1 MMLKSESNM
10 ECERTNLVK
19 SWCKIDN
26 IMMMAVALKHYGTV
40 MVLDAVNLYLQLIL
54 SLLESYAAADS
65 CMIGELLFLVAAHL
79 SGSGLYKFITSDCS

>member
-1 MMLKSESNM
+1 
-10 ECERTNLVK
+10 
-19 SWCKIDN
+19 
-26 IMMMAVALKHYGTV
+26 MMMAVALKHYGTV

>member
-1 MMLKSESNM
+1 M

-26 IMMMAVALKHYGTV
+26 IKMMAVALKHYGTV